1 MNSRGAVWARPS
13 GLTIMALLAA
23 VLGGPRPAA
32 AQVTATDS
40 ASVLVATAGDFE
52 ERGELEVA
60 RALYEEVIRR
70 YPDTPGAEMARLRLE
85 GLGAPEGATPAKLPP
100 DGGLQDQRGD
110 TEFRVW
116 STLYGLWLGGVAV
129 PLLADARGSES
140 HGLGLLLGGPVGY
153 LAGRAFSR
161 SLSVGRSRTI
171 SWAGTWGTW
180 QGVGWAHALS
190 LGADPDCEY
199 CEPGEQEAV
208 TAAVAGGL
216 AGIVTAG
223 LLARETSE
231 GTASATYLGSLWGTW
246 FGLGGAAVLD
256 LDDEAMWWAST
267 LLVGNAGLIAGALAG
282 SRFDLS
288 SRRAHIISLGGL
300 IGGFGG
306 VGIALIAKPD
316 NDAGVLAIPLA
327 TSLAGLGLGALLTPE
342 ADGAPGGESSPA
354 RAPTGS
360 VSPALLNWSDGER
373 LQVGLPLP
381 FATTVSDPRRN
392 GQRHTAWNVPLLR
405 LRF

>member
-1 MNSRGAVWARPS
+1 MWVRLS
-13 GLTIMALLAA
+13 GLTVIALLAG
-23 VLGGPRPAA
+23 VLGGPRHVA
-32 AQVTATDS
+32 AQVTPADS
-40 ASVLVATAGDFE
+40 AAVLVATAGDFE

-60 RALYEEVIRR
+60 RALYQEVVRR
-70 YPDTPGAEMARLRLE
+70 YPDTPGAALARARLD
-85 GLGAPEGATPAKLPP
+85 GLGALAGPTAAGMAVP
-100 DGGLQDQRGD
+100 DGGARDRRGD

-129 PLLADARGSES
+129 PMLADATSSES
-140 HGLGLLLGGPVGY
+140 HGVGLLLGGPVGY
-153 LAGRAFSR
+153 LVGRVFSP

-208 TAAVAGGL
+208 AAAVAGGL
-216 AGIVTAG
+216 AGIVTAA

-231 GTASATYLGSLWGTW
+231 GTAAATYLGSLWGTW
-246 FGLGGAAVLD
+246 FGLGGAVALD
-256 LDDEAMWWAST
+256 LDDDAMWAST

-288 SRRAHIISLGGL
+288 SRRAHMISLGGL

-306 VGIALIAKPD
+306 VGISLITKPD
-316 NDAGVLAIPLA
+316 SDSGAFAIPLA
-327 TSLAGLGLGALLTPE
+327 TSLAGLGLGILLTPE
-342 ADGAPGGESSPA
+342 GDGAPEGESSAA
-354 RAPTGS
+354 RAASGS
-360 VSPALLNWSDGER
+360 VSPALLNWSDGGRIE
-373 LQVGLPLP
+373 VGLPLP
-381 FATTVSDPRRN
+381 FATTVLDPRRN